1 MKSNT
6 QPVTFY
12 SQISELLVRRP
23 VILQFLK
30 FGTIGA
36 INTAVDFLVL
46 NYLSKALGISIGI
59 DLGLINIV
67 GVAVATIQSYFW
79 NRGWAFATAA
89 VTPLRNFVRLFL
101 VGSLGLGTFILVMLG
116 SAYGLSANYYLVFL
130 IGFLLIEIML
140 WYAFGLSFHAS
151 NNEKNVGQQF
161 VEFLIVS
168 LIGVAIN
175 SIVVV
180 IVANWLAQPLSAFLN
195 IDVIRNIAKFAAICV
210 AMVWN
215 FIGYKLFVFKK

>member
-1 MKSNT
+1 MAQ
-6 QPVTFY
+6 QPQTY
-12 SQISELLVRRP
+12 NSQLSQLLARRP

-36 INTAVDFLVL
+36 INTALDFLIL
-46 NYLSKALGISIGI
+46 NYLTKTFGINIGL

-67 GVAVATIQSYFW
+67 GVAAATIQSYFW
-79 NRGWAFATAA
+79 NRGWAFAITN
-89 VTPLRNFVRLFL
+89 VSPIKNFIRLFL
-101 VGSLGLGTFILVMLG
+101 VGGLGLGMFILVLLG
-116 SAYGLSANYYLVFL
+116 SAYGFSANFYLVLLVLFL
-130 IGFLLIEIML
+130 FIEIML
-140 WYAFGLSFHAS
+140 WYAFGLSFQNS

-161 VEFLIVS
+161 IEFIIVS
-168 LIGVAIN
+168 VIGVVIN

-180 IVANWLAQPLSAFLN
+180 IVANWLSNPLSNFIN
-195 IDVIRNIAKFAAICV
+195 VDVVKNIAKFVAICV